1 MKHSGDS
8 FSTPGQK
15 GKSRVKRSYA
25 EKVKVSGPSH
35 KIAWSAL
42 KVDRFGNDEEEGIR
56 AGFCEGFSYDE
67 ILALLDI
74 NFSVDMSI
82 AALKRYMKQSGP

>member
-1 MKHSGDS
+1 M
-8 FSTPGQK
+8 
-15 GKSRVKRSYA
+15 
-25 EKVKVSGPSH
+25 KVSGPSH

-74 NFSVDMSI
+74 NFGINVGMSR